1 MRRRKSGRTADREW
15 LADELRRREA
25 IEPLI
30 GIGCRP
36 VLVRGTKKRF
46 LGWIGHG
53 LKRRLIRIPES
64 GEANRWHL
72 PANFEVPR
80 TASELP

>member
-1 MRRRKSGRTADREW
+1 MEH
-15 LADELRRREA
+15 
-25 IEPLI
+25 LI

-53 LKRRLIRIPES
+53 LKRGLIRIPES
-64 GEANRWHL
+64 REANDWHL
-72 PANFEVPR
+72 AANFEVLR